1 MTKSPFNI
9 GDTVIFS
16 DLYED
21 EYGFTHTTDAI
32 GTITAHHSISGHI
45 ISFINAKTGM
55 SQEVYCITEDLRLQL
70 SEEFLDQMVEL

>member
-21 EYGFTHTTDAI
+21 EYGFTHSTDTVGVVTT
-32 GTITAHHSISGHI
+32 HHQRHGHVISYL
-45 ISFINAKTGM
+45 NYMTGK
-55 SQEVYCITEDLRLQL
+55 SQEAYCLTEDLRLQL
-70 SEEFLDQMVEL
+70 SEEFLDQLVEI